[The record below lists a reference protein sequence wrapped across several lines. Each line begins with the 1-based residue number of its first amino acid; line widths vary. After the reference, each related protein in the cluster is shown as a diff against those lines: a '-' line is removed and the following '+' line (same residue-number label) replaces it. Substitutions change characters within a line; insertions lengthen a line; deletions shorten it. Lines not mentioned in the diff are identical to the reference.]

1 MTGGLGI
8 RPQASASSPSPTA
21 SPPASHSN
29 PDQELLDQFTAA
41 LDEQRQGMLACPAK
55 ANTKAAP
62 LAPAA
67 LDDPLY
73 QTSMSS
79 SISRYPRS
87 GLRSPPRPTRP
98 RLGSLHDAL
107 TSSSGLSSTDLL
119 DSYGTPLPWTPV
131 RYDYHS
137 RNYVHNVQPVYHL
150 TIAPGA
156 PKQLRHVC
164 SLSALVVDSYDST
177 TIRGR

>member
-29 PDQELLDQFTAA
+29 PDQELLDQFAAA
-41 LDEQRQGMLACPAK
+41 LDEQRQGMLPCPA
-55 ANTKAAP
+55 KAAP

-79 SISRYPRS
+79 SISRHPRS

-119 DSYGTPLPWTPV
+119 SSYGTPLPWTPV

-137 RNYVHNVQPVYHL
+137 RNYVHNVQPVYHS

-156 PKQLRHVC
+156 SKQLRHVC